1 MFMFFN
7 NSFFRVTHAAIIIVL
22 PPQPMEI
29 YI

>member
-1 MFMFFN
+1 MFFN
-7 NSFFRVTHAAIIIVL
+7 NTFFRVAHAAIIIVL